1 MLKKDEIEKMLQPWN
16 KAQVVDLLAK
26 IISSTDNPEKTF
38 LQYCKKN
45 IAANTAIN
53 KCDLVGKEAL
63 QIWSE
68 IEPIVS
74 ACDEYGGCD
83 YDEEDEASSN
93 IYDLTNLL
101 QKNKTPWGV
110 RKKIMDDAFE
120 YIISGNNNFVD
131 ELVDLVEVCCKK
143 KDEWLYMAHQ
153 LEKSSDYYRKE
164 AAKIF
169 LKYKDDDKYLELM
182 KNNLRYDDDFANLAG
197 YYLKKGDIENAE
209 KTAWQGMRE
218 CEYRKEACLKFLYDL
233 YCSEKDE
240 LGLDNL
246 FNFRLDLENSS
257 KFEIQELMYN
267 HFSKVKDYHQV
278 GAILEEE
285 LDESESYNMKTVFEH
300 LQKSLKKTDYEN
312 LEPLILEKLEKNDE
326 LLYLEVLM
334 KKREYEVILDILEVR
349 PVNEEYEKFKKAL
362 EKIYPERIAKIY
374 WNDAEHYANCMGNE
388 NYNKAKQ
395 IILRI
400 KSITQAHDLSELW
413 AAPYQKFVDRHRLKR
428 NLMNLLKG
436 IS

>member
-26 IISSTDNPEKTF
+26 IISSADNPEKTF
-38 LQYCKKN
+38 LQYCKMN
-45 IAANTAIN
+45 MVANTAIN

-83 YDEEDEASSN
+83 YDEEDEASSD

-101 QKNKTPWGV
+101 QKNKTPWDV
-110 RKKIMDDAFE
+110 RKQIMDEAFE
-120 YIISGNNNFVD
+120 YIISGNNSFVD
-131 ELVDLVEVCCKK
+131 ELVNMVEACCKK
-143 KDEWLYMAHQ
+143 KDEWLYMARQ
-153 LEKSSDYYRKE
+153 LEKSSDYYRKY
-164 AAKIF
+164 AAQIF

-182 KNNLRYDDDFANLAG
+182 KSNLRYDSDYANLAE
-197 YYLKKGDIENAE
+197 YYNKKGDKENAE
-209 KTAWQGMRE
+209 KTAWRGMRE

-233 YCSEKDE
+233 YCSEKDKMSLE
-240 LGLDNL
+240 NL

-267 HFSKVKDYHQV
+267 HFSEAKDYRQV
-278 GAILEEE
+278 KAILEEE
-285 LDESESYNMKTVFEH
+285 LEESESYNMKAVFEH
-300 LQKSLKKTDYEN
+300 LQKSLKKADYEN
-312 LEPLILEKLEKNDE
+312 LESLILEKLKANDKI
-326 LLYLEVLM
+326 LYLEVLM
-334 KKREYEVILDILEVR
+334 KKKDYEIVLDILESSR
-349 PVNEEYEKFKKAL
+349 VNEEHEKFKKSL

-374 WNDAEHYANCMGNE
+374 WKDAEYYTNCMGNE

-400 KSITQAHDLSELW
+400 KSITQAHGLSELW
-413 AAPYQKFVDRHRLKR
+413 TTPYQKFAERHRLKR
-428 NLMNLLKG
+428 NLMNLLKV